1 VALSTIRLVVFPQHT
16 APERF
21 RPVPDRSVALY
32 GLDIETDTS
41 VDGLDPA
48 RSPIVAVAV
57 ATDDGDHVFQ
67 GQETGILADLD
78 TLLAHLPPGLVV
90 TWNGAGFDLPF
101 LAERARIIG
110 ATIGLQLWRD
120 PTIESDPGAF
130 RGRWY
135 RHDHLDGYR
144 VYRADVGRSLGLS
157 CGLKPLSRLVGLQPI
172 ELDRSSLHLLDDDV
186 VRRYVA
192 SDARLAK
199 ELVLRRWPLA
209 WRAADGCH
217 TPVSH

>member
-1 VALSTIRLVVFPQHT
+1 MVFPHPT
-16 APERF
+16 DADRF

-41 VDGLDPA
+41 VDGLDPQL
-48 RSPIVAVAV
+48 SPIVAVAV

-67 GQETGILADLD
+67 GPEPTILAMLD
-78 TLLAHLPPGLVV
+78 GLLAELPPGLVV

-101 LAERARIIG
+101 LAERARIVG
-110 ATIGLQLWRD
+110 VTIGLELWRD
-120 PTIESDPGAF
+120 PTIESEPGVF
-130 RGRWY
+130 RGSWY

-157 CGLKPLSRLVGLQPI
+157 CGLKPLSRLVGLEPV
-172 ELDRSSLHLLDDDV
+172 ELDRTSLHLLDADLI
-186 VRRYVA
+186 RSYVA

-199 ELVLRRWPLA
+199 EMVLRRWPLA
-209 WRAADGCH
+209 GRSCDGCH
-217 TPVSH
+217 TLVAH

>member
-1 VALSTIRLVVFPQHT
+1 M
-16 APERF
+16 
-21 RPVPDRSVALY
+21 ALY

-48 RSPIVAVAV
+48 LSPIVAVAV

-67 GQETGILADLD
+67 GPEPGILADLD
-78 TLLAHLPPGLVV
+78 TLLAQLPAGLIV

-101 LAERARIIG
+101 LAERAHIIG
-110 ATIGLQLWRD
+110 ATIGLHLWRD

-209 WRAADGCH
+209 GRASDGCH
-217 TPVSH
+217 TPVTH